1 MAPRDNEA
9 DHKKLL
15 DLLPTVVPGTL
26 YETIRQAFGFA
37 QGASVHGL
45 IKRLRSAGY
54 DMTRYD
60 IEASRRDKS
69 ERRLESIAKARAAK
83 TGAKTN
89 PPTRSPAKTTPTKVP
104 AKTKPELL
112 PIREELLPIRPPE
125 TAQNQARAKTP
136 DLVSVIVSDAPEHAK
151 KRREEW
157 LREMRAVS
165 DWPNATAL
173 LAAAWQTDVSTV
185 YSRIAVL
192 RQVGYDLSFW
202 TPSPSRPVQERTVP
216 KSVPS
221 GSIPMTVS
229 ALSEIAGVPY
239 SLADEIAD
247 RIGVPLLSGFC
258 PVRGRSISARAPVS
272 PEQATRIL
280 SRLGFVRRS
289 RLAQEFPSW
298 EMS

>member
-89 PPTRSPAKTTPTKVP
+89 PPTKSP
-104 AKTKPELL
+104 AKTKPEFLSD
-112 PIREELLPIRPPE
+112 REELLPIRPPE
-125 TAQNQARAKTP
+125 TAKNQARAKTP
-136 DLVSVIVSDAPEHAK
+136 DLVPVIVSEAPEHAK

-165 DWPNATAL
+165 DWPNAIGL

-202 TPSPSRPVQERTVP
+202 TPSPSRPFERTVP

-247 RIGVPLLSGFC
+247 RIGVPLFSGFC

>member
-15 DLLPTVVPGTL
+15 DFLPTVVPGTL

-37 QGASVHGL
+37 QGASVHSL

-89 PPTRSPAKTTPTKVP
+89 PPTKSP
-104 AKTKPELL
+104 AKTKPEFLSD
-112 PIREELLPIRPPE
+112 REELLPIRPPE
-125 TAQNQARAKTP
+125 TDKNQARAKTP
-136 DLVSVIVSDAPEHAK
+136 DLVSVIVSEAPEHAK

-165 DWPNATAL
+165 DWPNAIGL

-202 TPSPSRPVQERTVP
+202 TPSPSRPFERTVP

-247 RIGVPLLSGFC
+247 RIGVPLFSGFC
-258 PVRGRSISARAPVS
+258 PVRGCSISARAPVS

>member
-37 QGASVHGL
+37 QGASVHSL

-89 PPTRSPAKTTPTKVP
+89 PPTKSP
-104 AKTKPELL
+104 AKTKPEFLSD
-112 PIREELLPIRPPE
+112 REELLPIRPPE
-125 TAQNQARAKTP
+125 TAKNQARAKTP
-136 DLVSVIVSDAPEHAK
+136 DLVPVIVSEAPEHAK

-165 DWPNATAL
+165 DWPNAIGL

-185 YSRIAVL
+185 YSRK
-192 RQVGYDLSFW
+192 VGYDLSFW
-202 TPSPSRPVQERTVP
+202 TPSPSRPFERTVP

-258 PVRGRSISARAPVS
+258 PVRGCSISARAPVS

>member
-1 MAPRDNEA
+1 MAPRDKDS

-15 DLLPTVVPGTL
+15 ELLPTVVPGTL
-26 YETIRQAFGFA
+26 YETIRQAFGFR
-37 QGASVHGL
+37 QGSSVHQM
-45 IKRLRSAGY
+45 IKRLRAAGY
-54 DMTRYD
+54 DLTRYD
-60 IEASRRDKS
+60 VEASRRDTSERKLESARKASAAFSAKALEKAKAKTPTKS
-69 ERRLESIAKARAAK
+69 E
-83 TGAKTN
+83 
-89 PPTRSPAKTTPTKVP
+89 SPAKTRT
-104 AKTKPELL
+104 
-112 PIREELLPIRPPE
+112 PE
-125 TAQNQARAKTP
+125 TVQNQARAKTP
-136 DLVSVIVSDAPEHAK
+136 DLVPVIVSEAPEHAK

-165 DWPNATAL
+165 GWPNATGL

-202 TPSPSRPVQERTVP
+202 TPSPSRPDSERINSKSNPRESISTTVF
-216 KSVPS
+216 
-221 GSIPMTVS
+221 

-239 SLADEIAD
+239 EIADEIAD
-247 RIGVPLLSGFC
+247 RLGVPSFSGFC
-258 PVRGRSISARAPVS
+258 PVRGCSISARGLVS
-272 PEQATRIL
+272 PEQASRIL